1 MENNKF
7 PSITK
12 RDYSSV
18 DVGDNIFGD
27 RNYVGYIM
35 KVEAALA
42 RVQAELGII
51 PKEAAEEIT
60 KKCDINLI
68 SAEEFGRQ
76 LKVTGNQRMVAIIRV
91 YNDVCD
97 IHYGATTQDMIDTG
111 LVLMMRDAYDLILEK
126 ANKLLEITRKLAIEN
141 RSLVMM
147 GRTNDQ
153 HALPIT
159 LGFKFA
165 SWVDE
170 LRRDIERMEE
180 AKKRIFVGQF
190 HGAVGTLASLGEQ
203 GVVIRD
209 NLMKEL
215 GLGIPDMAWFSAR
228 DRLA

>member
-76 LKVTGNQRMVAIIRV
+76 LRLPAIREWSLSSV
-91 YNDVCD
+91 FTTMF
-97 IHYGATTQDMIDTG
+97 ATTTTVSTFTTAQ
-111 LVLMMRDAYDLILEK
+111 
-126 ANKLLEITRKLAIEN
+126 
-141 RSLVMM
+141 
-147 GRTNDQ
+147 
-153 HALPIT
+153 P
-159 LGFKFA
+159 
-165 SWVDE
+165 
-170 LRRDIERMEE
+170 LRI
-180 AKKRIFVGQF
+180 
-190 HGAVGTLASLGEQ
+190 
-203 GVVIRD
+203 
-209 NLMKEL
+209 
-215 GLGIPDMAWFSAR
+215 
-228 DRLA
+228 

>member
-97 IHYGATTQDMIDTG
+97 NNYGQYIHYGATTQDMIDTG

-126 ANKLLEITRKLAIEN
+126 ANKLLEITRKLAI
-141 RSLVMM
+141 
-147 GRTNDQ
+147 
-153 HALPIT
+153 
-159 LGFKFA
+159 
-165 SWVDE
+165 
-170 LRRDIERMEE
+170 
-180 AKKRIFVGQF
+180 
-190 HGAVGTLASLGEQ
+190 
-203 GVVIRD
+203 
-209 NLMKEL
+209 
-215 GLGIPDMAWFSAR
+215 
-228 DRLA
+228 